1 MRLVMDLRRRLV
13 LQKDPYDLEKT
24 DGLFLAAMRESLAF
38 HAAHCPE
45 YAQILEAAGFSASM
59 LVSQEALHKIPPIPT
74 LYYKRNRLF
83 SLPEERLVI
92 KATSSGTK
100 GAQSQVGFDRKSL
113 FYGILMM
120 LRYFSHHKILSLLPT
135 NYIVLG
141 YEPSRHTQ
149 MGAVKTAY
157 GTTKFAPALH
167 REYALKATGTGYEP
181 NLEGLKKALRRYE
194 KFGLPVRF
202 VGFPSYL
209 FFLIQALREEGV
221 SLKLNRRSKILLG
234 GGWKQFSD
242 EEIDREQLLGLVQE
256 TLGVERQNVFEFFSA
271 VEHPLPYVKCK
282 NGHFHVPVYSRV
294 IIRDVGSLA
303 PVPMETP
310 GLLSFVS
317 PLVGSMP
324 LTSVVTDDLAVLHE
338 GSECGCGVNSPY
350 FELQGRAGV
359 SQIKTCTA
367 EALEMLRGGVQ

>member
-1 MRLVMDLRRRLV
+1 MDLRRRLV
-13 LQKDPYDLEKT
+13 MQKNPYDLQRT
-24 DGLFLAAMRESLAF
+24 GDLFLAAMRESLAF
-38 HAAHCPE
+38 HEAHCPE
-45 YAQILEAAGFSASM
+45 YAQILETAGFSASM
-59 LVSQEALHKIPPIPT
+59 LTSEEALQKIPPIPT

-83 SLPEERLVI
+83 SLPESQLVI

-100 GAQSQVGFDRKSL
+100 GVQSQVAFDRRSL
-113 FYGILMM
+113 FYGVLMI
-120 LRYFSHHKILSLLPT
+120 LRYFSYHKILSPLPT

-167 REYALKATGTGYEP
+167 REYALEATETGYEL
-181 NLEGLKKALRRYE
+181 NLEGVKRALLRYE
-194 KFGLPVRF
+194 KIGLPVRL

-209 FFLIQALREEGV
+209 FFLIQVLREEGI
-221 SLKLNRRSKILLG
+221 SLKLNRQSKILLG

-242 EEIDREQLLGLVQE
+242 EEIDKEQLLELAEE
-256 TLGVERQNVFEFFSA
+256 TLGIPPQNFFEFFSA
-271 VEHPLPYVKCK
+271 VEHPLPYVKCQ
-282 NGHFHVPVYSRV
+282 NGHFHVPIYSRV
-294 IIRDVGSLA
+294 IIRDVGSLE
-303 PVPMETP
+303 PVPIGMP

-324 LTSVVTDDLAVLHE
+324 LVSIVTDDLGVLRE
-338 GSECGCGVNSPY
+338 GASCGCGIHSPY
-350 FELQGRAGV
+350 FELMGRAGV

-367 EALEMLRGGVQ
+367 EALELLRGGA

>member
-1 MRLVMDLRRRLV
+1 MAMDLRKRLA
-13 LQKDPYDLEKT
+13 LQKNPYDLEKT
-24 DGLFLAAMRESLAF
+24 SGLFLAAVRENLAF

-45 YAQILEAAGFSASM
+45 YAQILEAAGFSADL
-59 LVSQEALHKIPPIPT
+59 LVSEEALCKIPPIPT
-74 LYYKRNRLF
+74 LYYKRNRLS

-100 GAQSQVGFDRKSL
+100 GAQSQVGFDNRSL
-113 FYGILMM
+113 FYGVLMM
-120 LRYFSHHKILSLLPT
+120 LRYFSHHKILSPLPT

-157 GTTKFAPALH
+157 GATRFAPALH
-167 REYALKATGTGYEP
+167 REYALKAVETGYAP
-181 NLEGLKKALRRYE
+181 NLEGVKKALLHYE
-194 KFGLPVRF
+194 KLGLPVRF

-209 FFLIQALREEGV
+209 FFLIRVLREEGV
-221 SLKLNRRSKILLG
+221 SLKLNRQSKILLG

-242 EEIDREQLLGLVQE
+242 EEIDREQLLELVRE
-256 TLGVERQNVFEFFSA
+256 TLGIRRQSVFEFFSA

-294 IIRDVGSLA
+294 IIRDIGGLE
-303 PVPMETP
+303 PVPMGTP

-317 PLVGSMP
+317 PMVGSMP
-324 LTSVVTDDLAVLHE
+324 LTSVVTDDLAVLRE
-338 GSECGCGVNSPY
+338 GCGCGIRSPY
-350 FELQGRAGV
+350 FELMGRAGV

-367 EALEMLRGGVQ
+367 EALETLRGGAGWA